1 MLSRLAEKK
10 NVLVT
15 GNERT
20 GSFSCRGVEGN
31 YDFGE
36 VGIRGRF
43 AGHGLTGGFSFTVGE
58 VAVTVTDKPFWL
70 PEMQLKKKI
79 TQGLDAF
86 CNELV

>member
-1 MLSRLAEKK
+1 MLSKLAEKK

-20 GSFSCRGVEGN
+20 GYFCCRGIAGE

-36 VGIRGRF
+36 VGIRGKF
-43 AGHGLTGGFSFTVGE
+43 AGHGVTGEFSFTIGE

-70 PEMQLKKKI
+70 PEKLLKQKI
-79 TQGLDAF
+79 TEGLNTF
-86 CNELV
+86 CNELA